1 MINRPLPKKYL
12 KKNYPIAPVNA
23 YVPPQ
28 SKLSKE
34 ELDKQLEEERLIRE
48 QKEQALKVK
57 KEIERKEKERRE
69 RNRAAIEKERRYVFW
84 SNAYDQGNYVSIHSE
99 HYKKREKKYEYY

>member
-1 MINRPLPKKYL
+1 MGIS
-12 KKNYPIAPVNA
+12 V
-23 YVPPQ
+23 
-28 SKLSKE
+28 
-34 ELDKQLEEERLIRE
+34 KQLEEERLIRE

-84 SNAYDQGNYVSIHSE
+84 SNAYDQGNYVSIHSDQ
-99 HYKKREKKYEYY
+99 YKRKEKKYEYY